1 MTQEELYKIESDY
14 INELHNRRESA
25 KNFTGQ
31 VAGRHSDMFSGHE
44 MTWMTRGF
52 LEGYVK
58 AKESLYTDEDLEKV
72 WSLAVENTL
81 LKALN
86 KPIEKTYYQ
95 LLEELKRK

>member
-14 INELHNRRESA
+14 INELHNRREAA

-52 LEGYVK
+52 MEGYVK
-58 AKESLYTDEDLEKV
+58 AKETLYTEEDLKILIGKIRSVLPEHNYNHYSIDYNGIIR
-72 WSLAVENTL
+72 SL
-81 LKALN
+81 KQ
-86 KPIEKTYYQ
+86 K
-95 LLEELKRK
+95 

>member
-14 INELHNRRESA
+14 SNELHNRREAA

-52 LEGYVK
+52 MEGYMK
-58 AKESLYTDEDLEKV
+58 AKEALYTEEQAREI
-72 WSLAVENTL
+72 WRAGQEYW
-81 LKALN
+81 
-86 KPIEKTYYQ
+86 KTSGASITF
-95 LLEELKRK
+95 EELTEKLKQK